1 MGSVSAET
9 IYEPG
14 SVALRGG
21 RRESRRDV
29 KRRPETRAVVGEFDA
44 NAVQVGDGLDEREA
58 QTVAFAG
65 AGRVQPDE
73 AAEHAVALRVRDP
86 GTRVRYGTP
95 EPKAVAAQR
104 HGDAGSR
111 PGVADRVLDQVRQHL
126 GEEVA
131 VAAHAEPRDDL
142 DHHGLA
148 GIFRHRPVGFG
159 DGREHGRQVDVRET
173 AAARSGFDLG
183 DPEQRREDAQDSIHV
198 AARGLDGGLVSL
210 GGPRA
215 LPRRFEP
222 LPQVVSGVRR
232 SWAISFD
239 TCRRPSMSSWMRSS
253 ISLVFDAS
261 LSNSSPVPRVG
272 TRRPRSPSIMGRMMS
287 FMASTRRSAPRLV
300 TTPPRIASISVM
312 AAATPKLWISCSS
325 TSLTSRVS
333 RPTISSSPV
342 GSTCP
347 STSTR

>member
-86 GTRVRYGTP
+86 GTGVRYGTP

-173 AAARSGFDLG
+173 AAARPGFDLG

-222 LPQVVSGVRR
+222 LPQVGERRAEVVGDIVRHLSQAFHEQLDAIQHLVGVRR
-232 SWAISFD
+232 Q
-239 TCRRPSMSSWMRSS
+239 PVE
-253 ISLVFDAS
+253 LVA
-261 LSNSSPVPRVG
+261 R
-272 TRRPRSPSIMGRMMS
+272 
-287 FMASTRRSAPRLV
+287 APRRHPPPEVAFHYGSDDVVHGLD
-300 TTPPRIASISVM
+300 TPQRTEAGNDAPQGSPAS
-312 AAATPKLWISCSS
+312 A
-325 TSLTSRVS
+325 
-333 RPTISSSPV
+333 
-342 GSTCP
+342 
-347 STSTR
+347 